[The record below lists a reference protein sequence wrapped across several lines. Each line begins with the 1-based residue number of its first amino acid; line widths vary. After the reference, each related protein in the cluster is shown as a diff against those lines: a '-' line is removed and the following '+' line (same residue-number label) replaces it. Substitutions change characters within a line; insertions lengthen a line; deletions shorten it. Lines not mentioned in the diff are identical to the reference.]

1 MPRTYKKKKE
11 KKWTEE
17 DVDSAINAV
26 NSGQLS
32 QYRAAK
38 MYNIPT
44 STLNDRIREKVTK
57 HGAGRPC
64 RLSKEEEKEIV
75 ETCLIFGDWGYG
87 IGKKEVLGVVG
98 NYCKSNKIDVFP
110 SGGVPK
116 IEWWRGFLR
125 RHPELSLRKP
135 QALQISRAKA
145 ATPQI
150 IDQWFSVL
158 EPLINRLG
166 LRNHPER
173 IFNSDE
179 TSFCLCGRPQRVL
192 AKKGAK
198 SPQYTIG
205 GTGKENITVQ
215 GCISATGKLLPPY
228 ILYTG
233 QRLMFNYMQG
243 GPIGARYGI
252 STKGWM
258 CENNFIDWFRNL
270 FIPSL
275 PEERPVLLILD
286 GHESH
291 VKYEVRQLAKDN
303 QIEIAK
309 MPSHTSHLLQP
320 LDLGIFKPLKQ
331 AYDRSAHAFFLSERR
346 YVTKRDFPALI
357 GQAWKSYK
365 PEYGINAFKKA
376 GIVPLNRNAIANTSL
391 APSSSYQVTDYLPD
405 SSITVDPL
413 NSEGESRVEMLG
425 TNVQDESA
433 HCLNIRD
440 SSLSPTVPTPTTP
453 ITSITHSISVTPV
466 IGSTLPTISTPSPPV
481 TPTSVTPIIGHA
493 LPNIPNPSPLATSPT
508 IPTPSKPVTP
518 LTTPSTQSSH
528 NKSNELRDF
537 FLDFFISKT
546 PNRSNKG
553 RNRCLASL
561 GESLTE
567 EDAIQKQKEYEDEKK
582 RKEVEKEERK
592 RIRIQKCEEKR
603 KIEENK
609 KRKLTEKGGRKSTR
623 SKKRKVSEESAEIC
637 GICTGVWEDHTEETE
652 LWLAC
657 SLCGGWFHCSCVG
670 LGDLVEEEVAEI
682 DYICNL
688 CKDE

>member
-1 MPRTYKKKKE
+1 MPRTYKKKRE

-17 DVDSAINAV
+17 DIDSAIKAI
-26 NSGQLS
+26 NSGQMS

-44 STLNDRIREKVTK
+44 STLNDRFREKVTK

-64 RLSKEEEKEIV
+64 RLSDEEEREIV

-98 NYCKSNKIDVFP
+98 DYCKWNKIDVFP
-110 SGGVPK
+110 SGVPK

-145 ATPQI
+145 ATPQV

-166 LRNHPER
+166 LTNHPER

-179 TSFCLCGRPQRVL
+179 TSFCLSGRPQRVL

-198 SPQYTIG
+198 SPQYIIG

-233 QRLMFNYMQG
+233 QRLMFDYMQG
-243 GPIGARYGI
+243 GPIGARYGV

-291 VKYEVRQLAKDN
+291 IKYEVRQLAKDN
-303 QIEIAK
+303 HIEIAK

-331 AYDRSAHAFFLSERR
+331 TYDRSAHTFFLSERR

-376 GIVPLNRNAIANTSL
+376 GIVPLNRNAISNTSL
-391 APSSSYQVTDYLPD
+391 APSSSYHRSDYLPN
-405 SSITVDPL
+405 SSNNVDPL
-413 NSEGESRVEMLG
+413 NCEGESIVEMLG

-433 HCLNIRD
+433 HRINIGD
-440 SSLSPTVPTPTTP
+440 SSLSPTVPTPSIP
-453 ITSITHSISVTPV
+453 ITSISHSISVTPV

-493 LPNIPNPSPLATSPT
+493 LPNIPNPSTLATSPT

-537 FLDFFISKT
+537 FLDFFKSKT

-582 RKEVEKEERK
+582 RKELEKEERK

-603 KIEENK
+603 KMEENK

-688 CKDE
+688 CKEE